1 MKIFK
6 IKPEHQRL
14 VNSLGP
20 PIASDWAF
28 NNAVSITYCLTD
40 MSFFSPCMN
49 SGDSTS
55 LTCVVAWNQ
64 QGKYMKMSDETWLA
78 CGA

>member
-55 LTCVVAWNQ
+55 LTCVVA
-64 QGKYMKMSDETWLA
+64 
-78 CGA
+78 